1 MAISPTVRG
10 KVLAKRLL
18 ELRKDSGY
26 TQADVAKGLDW
37 RQSKVSRIEAREQ
50 SVSVTDAHAL
60 ASFYGV
66 AAEERDLLVML
77 ARDSKKKGW
86 WQSYGD
92 LIPEWFDTF
101 VGMEAEASSVV
112 TYESDFVPGLLQTE
126 SYARATT
133 RATFLEATPEEVERS
148 VDLRMQ
154 RQKRLFAPEPLRLW
168 AVMSETTLRRPVGGG
183 SVLREQ
189 IDHILELTEQPN
201 IVVQVM
207 PFTAGGH
214 PALGPFVLLG
224 YAEEWHP
231 DVVYLETQAGA
242 QWVEEPQ
249 QVGRFRTVIEHLRA
263 HALDPGDSVHA
274 MRSRAGELDGSVRQL
289 EEVKPKRRAGKLR

>member
-18 ELRKDSGY
+18 ELRKSSEY
-26 TQADVAKGLDW
+26 TQSDVAHGLDW

-60 ASFYGV
+60 ASFYDIT
-66 AAEERDLLVML
+66 AEERDLLVML

-86 WQSYGD
+86 WQSFDD

-112 TYESDFVPGLLQTE
+112 TYESDFIPGLLQTE
-126 SYARATT
+126 DYARATT
-133 RATFLEATPEEVERS
+133 KATFLEATPDEVERS
-148 VDLRMQ
+148 VELRMQ
-154 RQKRLFAPEPLRLW
+154 RQKRLFDAEPLKLW
-168 AVMSETTLRRPVGGG
+168 AVMSETTLRRPVGGEA
-183 SVLREQ
+183 VLREQ
-189 IDHILELTEQPN
+189 INHILRLTEQPN
-201 IVVQVM
+201 ITVQVM

-214 PALGPFVLLG
+214 PALGPFVFLS
-224 YAEEWHP
+224 YPEEWYP

-249 QVGRFRTVIEHLRA
+249 QVAKFGVVIEHLRA
-263 HALDPGDSVHA
+263 HALDPGDSTRA
-274 MRSRAGELDGSVRQL
+274 MRNRAGELDGSSRQL
-289 EEVKPKRRAGKLR
+289 EEVEPKRRARKLR

>member
-10 KVLAKRLL
+10 RVLAKRLL
-18 ELRKDSGY
+18 ELRKASGY
-26 TQADVAKGLDW
+26 TQTDVAKGLDW

-66 AAEERDLLVML
+66 DPEERDLLVML

-86 WQSYGD
+86 WQSFGD

-112 TYESDFVPGLLQTE
+112 TYESEFVPGLLQTE
-126 SYARATT
+126 DYARATT
-133 RATFLEATPEEVERS
+133 KATLLEATPEQVERS
-148 VDLRMQ
+148 VDLRLQ
-154 RQKRLFAPEPLRLW
+154 RQQRLFGSDPLRLW
-168 AVMSETTLRRPVGGG
+168 AVISETTLRRPVGGEA
-183 SVLREQ
+183 VLREQ
-189 IDHILELTEQPN
+189 INHMLELVELPN
-201 IVVQVM
+201 ITVQVM

-214 PALGPFVLLG
+214 PALGPFVFLS
-224 YAEEWHP
+224 YPQEWHP

-242 QWVEEPQ
+242 QWVEEPE
-249 QVGRFRTVIEHLRA
+249 QVAKFKVVIEHLRA
-263 HALDPGDSVHA
+263 HALDPGDSARA
-274 MRSRAGELDGSVRQL
+274 MRTRVGELDGSGRQL
-289 EEVKPKRRAGKLR
+289 EEVEPERRPGELR